1 MGRRRRQKGP
11 SCPNCGTA
19 LRPEFEF
26 CPHCGQENH
35 DLRVPFKT
43 FLYEFVENITH
54 FDTKLWNTLKVIVT
68 RPGLLTK
75 DFVEGK
81 RVRYVHPARF
91 YIFTSVIFFA
101 LLTLH
106 LDREVGGMDLD
117 TTTKSDP
124 YAELRMADLE
134 AILPDSTWERVGP
147 TVDVEQL
154 SESLK
159 DPLLLVRIPIDKPW
173 YASAS
178 ARLRTATP
186 VVLDSLF
193 AALETEPGDTLPGT
207 RERMRTALVHL
218 PVADSLNV
226 CYAVAFNGLPAS
238 FCDRKEE
245 SLFRSGDLSD
255 DQMNELLG
263 AEADS
268 VGWFKRRLL
277 RSISRLDVTTTVGK
291 QRLAHVFVR
300 AVSTIMF
307 LLMPFTAALLL
318 WTFARKRYYW
328 EHLIFSVH
336 THTIYFLFFIAVVL
350 LALVTPG
357 EWPGWVLPLVLLI
370 CLVYLF
376 ASLKY
381 VYGHS
386 WPRTLLR
393 SFLMGIPYVLLFVLL
408 LFAGFLWGF
417 INL

>member
-19 LRPEFEF
+19 LRTEFEF

-68 RPGLLTK
+68 RPGQLTK

-106 LDREVGGMDLD
+106 LDREVGGMELD

-124 YAELRMADLE
+124 YADLRMADLE

-147 TVDVEQL
+147 TVDMDKL

-178 ARLRTATP
+178 DRLRTATP

-193 AALETEPGDTLPGT
+193 AALETEEGDTVPGT
-207 RERMRTALVHL
+207 RERMRTALQQL
-218 PVADSLNV
+218 PIADSLNV

-245 SLFRSGDLSD
+245 SLLRSGDLSE

-263 AEADS
+263 
-268 VGWFKRRLL
+268 
-277 RSISRLDVTTTVGK
+277 TTVGK

-318 WTFARKRYYW
+318 WTFARKRFYW

-357 EWPGWVLPLVLLI
+357 EWPGWVMPVVLLI

-393 SFLMGIPYVLLFVLL
+393 SLVMGIPYVLLFALL